1 MTLPV
6 RTAGE
11 WFIIGGLDAQ
21 SEQRVQIYS
30 FSANK
35 WRSGASLPF
44 KAGSAS
50 SAEYNGKVCV
60 LACLW
65 LVTCV
70 TTPGCH
76 TADSSK
82 CDTCDE

>member
-1 MTLPV
+1 MTVQV

-21 SEQRVQIYS
+21 SEQRVQIFS
-30 FSANK
+30 FSTNK

-50 SAEYNGKVCV
+50 SAEYDGKVYILV
-60 LACLW
+60 WLWCL
-65 LVTCV
+65 VCFSDTV
-70 TTPGCH
+70 TTGGAWLPY
-76 TADSSK
+76 S
-82 CDTCDE
+82 